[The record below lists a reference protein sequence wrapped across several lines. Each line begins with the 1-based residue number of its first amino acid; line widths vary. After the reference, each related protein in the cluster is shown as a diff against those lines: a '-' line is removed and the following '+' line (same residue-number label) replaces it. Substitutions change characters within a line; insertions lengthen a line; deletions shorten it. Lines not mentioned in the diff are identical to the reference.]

1 MRNKGITLIALIV
14 TIIILLVLAGVG
26 ITMLMG
32 DNGIL
37 NKANIAKKESEFSNE
52 IEQNRLGSYNEM
64 MNSYTTRSGE
74 TTAEQIAQ
82 LQSEVQTLKTQVEA
96 IGTMGTGSYTISI
109 ADRTWVESTFNL
121 PAGKYIVTAVIVDPS
136 SAKAENIWHVC
147 TIFGQSGQASMAEYN
162 ETVFNG
168 YTQIS
173 NVFSGDTSFDCKL
186 SLYHNYGSTQS
197 FTVRYNYIKIK

>member
-74 TTAEQIAQ
+74 TTLDSLSQQI
-82 LQSEVQTLKTQVEA
+82 SD
-96 IGTMGTGSYTISI
+96 IGITGNSSYSVDVP
-109 ADRTWVESTFNL
+109 DRIWTDTTFTL
-121 PAGKYIVTAVIVDPS
+121 PAGKYLVTACAWVQS
-136 SAKAENIWHVC
+136 STKNENTWFVGLNLAMP
-147 TIFGQSGQASMAEYN
+147 GQQAMAQYN
-162 ETVFNG
+162 ATMFQGV
-168 YTQIS
+168 TSVS
-173 NVFSGDTSFDCKL
+173 NIMYGDTDFTCTLK
-186 SLYHNYGSTQS
+186 LYHNYGSTQS